1 MDNNWILSEF
11 SSIELPD
18 KRYESNF
25 QEILNHLNAGLGLS
39 YSRALGERLRKSAWR
54 LFSRAEM
61 DLQTTHRE
69 QTLERCVNESIILAT
84 EDTTD
89 LNYTHHKSKDWAG
102 RLGGAD
108 KCKAFGINVHSSLLL
123 SAVGVPLG
131 LAYQHIFIP
140 NDNHKGLRH
149 RNIPLEE
156 KESYK
161 WILALRQLNALWENK
176 AAQTII
182 KIADRESDFYELYE
196 HPRNTGIELLQRVKH
211 KNRNILFN
219 DKACHL
225 IDALKQLDVLATGEV
240 KIQRTKENKERTAI
254 VNYYA
259 TTIKVPPSGNVQ
271 KGETVEMNLIW
282 VKEPSDD
289 KDALEWILLTTLPIK
304 TIENVLQ
311 AVKYYTFRWVIER
324 FHYIIKQSMAIEKVQ
339 IDDFTRLFNVIQI
352 YSVIAWHLLFL
363 HRLGKLED
371 KHPANQYF
379 EQQSIEILEII
390 SNKKIETVNDFILA
404 LAQLAGFVPT
414 KQQPNPGEKTL
425 TQAMIRFL
433 SLFRGFM
440 AAKKFYAT
448 G

>member
-18 KRYESNF
+18 KRYASNF
-25 QEILNHLNAGLGLS
+25 QDILSQLNAGLGLS

-69 QTLERCVNESIILAT
+69 QTLERCVNESIILAV

-89 LNYTHHKSKDWAG
+89 LNYSHHKSKTWAG

-108 KCKAFGINVHSSLLL
+108 KCKAFGINIHSSLLL
-123 SAVGVPLG
+123 TSVGVPLG
-131 LAYQHIFIP
+131 LAYQRIFIP
-140 NDNHKGLRH
+140 NDNHKGLR
-149 RNIPLEE
+149 RNKIPLEE

-161 WILALRQLNALWENK
+161 WILALQQLNKLWLNETP
-176 AAQTII
+176 QTII
-182 KIADRESDFYELYE
+182 KIADRESDFYELYQ
-196 HPRNTGIELLQRVKH
+196 HPRNTGIAILQRVKH

-219 DKACHL
+219 DTECHL
-225 IDALKQLDVLATGEV
+225 MDALKQLEVLATGKV
-240 KIQRTKENKERTAI
+240 KIQRTKENKERTAT

-259 TTIKVPPSGNVQ
+259 TTIKIPPSDYIL
-271 KGETVEMNLIW
+271 KGDTVEMNLIW
-282 VKEPSDD
+282 VKELSDD
-289 KDALEWILLTTLPIK
+289 KEALEWILLTTLPIK
-304 TIENVLQ
+304 TIEDVLQ

-324 FHYIIKQSMAIEKVQ
+324 FHYIIKQSIAIEKLQ

-363 HRLGKLED
+363 YRLGKLEE

-379 EQQSIEILEII
+379 EKQSIEILEIV

-404 LAQLAGFVPT
+404 LAQLAGFYPT

-425 TQAMIRFL
+425 TQAMVRFL
-433 SLFRGFM
+433 SLFRGFI
-440 AAKKFYAT
+440 AAKQLYAT